1 MAEKQRLSSLK
12 TRQKNKKNR
21 DFDGRTKRDIEYQIS
36 KRPLPFV
43 EITKDRDLD
52 VLNTVSDLLL
62 RGATFCEI
70 RESVLAK
77 HNKDFSIDQIRKYRD
92 TCHDI
97 WKNELIANFDEVLSK
112 DLARIDYQEKILW
125 EALDESRK
133 GKKRIHRESTSSN
146 GEAKSVTFNSESE
159 SEDLELSGIDMKIFE
174 KIMELNKERRKLL
187 GIYAPE
193 RKEATNGGGK
203 IPEQIT
209 INLVGGVNNKKINVQ
224 DAEIVK

>member
-1 MAEKQRLSSLK
+1 MAEKQRFSPAK
-12 TRQKNKKNR
+12 TKHKNKKINE
-21 DFDGRTKRDIEYQIS
+21 FDNRTKRDIEYKIS
-36 KRPLPFV
+36 KKPLPFV
-43 EITKDRDLD
+43 EITKDKDLD

-62 RGATFCEI
+62 RGATFSEI
-70 RESVLAK
+70 RNSVLEK
-77 HNKDFSIDQIRKYRD
+77 HDKDFSIDQIRKYRD

-97 WKNELIANFDEVLSK
+97 WKNELLANFDEVLSK

-125 EALDESRK
+125 EALEESRN
-133 GKKRIHRESTSSN
+133 GKRRIHKERTSSS
-146 GEAKSVTFNSESE
+146 GEAKSVTFSSENE
-159 SEDLELSGIDMKIFE
+159 SEDLELSGMDMKIFE

-209 INLVGGVNNKKINVQ
+209 INLVGGVNNRKINVQ

>member
-1 MAEKQRLSSLK
+1 MAEKQRFSPLK
-12 TRQKNKKNR
+12 TRSKNKKISE
-21 DFDGRTKRDIEYQIS
+21 FDNRTKRDKEYQIS
-36 KRPLPFV
+36 RRPLPFV
-43 EITKDRDLD
+43 ELTKDRDLN
-52 VLNTVSDLLL
+52 VLNLVSDMLL
-62 RGATFCEI
+62 RGSTYTEI
-70 RESVLAK
+70 REAILVS
-77 HNKDFSIDQIRKYRD
+77 HNKDFSIDQIRKYKD
-92 TCHDI
+92 TCHDL